1 MTTELRSAIL
11 AVALGVALA
20 SCNGQVAEQKTPEQ
34 ESHHAT
40 AHGANAQEGALA
52 IQAQAEPDTL
62 KGSLKAEAHG
72 QVGPAHL
79 TVAYHSPAV
88 RGRVIWGGL
97 VAHNQVWVTGAHSAT
112 SLQTDQPIT
121 IGGQPLPAG
130 KYALFTIPGERE
142 WTVIIN
148 RNWEQ
153 HLADDYSEAEDVV
166 RFTVTPETM
175 EQHQE
180 RLRYQ
185 IVPQRDAQGAIVMT
199 WDRLKLTFPVSV

>member
-1 MTTELRSAIL
+1 M
-11 AVALGVALA
+11 
-20 SCNGQVAEQKTPEQ
+20 
-34 ESHHAT
+34 
-40 AHGANAQEGALA
+40 
-52 IQAQAEPDTL
+52 
-62 KGSLKAEAHG
+62 
-72 QVGPAHL
+72 
-79 TVAYHSPAV
+79 
-88 RGRVIWGGL
+88 
-97 VAHNQVWVTGAHSAT
+97 
-112 SLQTDQPIT
+112 
-121 IGGQPLPAG
+121 
-130 KYALFTIPGERE
+130 
-142 WTVIIN
+142 IIN